1 MRSVQLAFAWAC
13 SGALMTRAAPFVDYE
28 ALRGATPASDRLN
41 MLGGQRDEGLVATF
55 EFEDLLSYSYEYGEA
70 SRTVAEDE
78 RCMRLERLKIA
89 SSADGGFGVDF
100 NLGNMN
106 FGPDSD
112 LGLSNSGRRDG
123 YYVNA
128 ASFQGFTDLG
138 FLGASVAPA
147 GDVDGDGVD
156 DIIIGAP
163 GVRHVYVLF
172 GSSEYDSP

>member
-1 MRSVQLAFAWAC
+1 
-13 SGALMTRAAPFVDYE
+13 
-28 ALRGATPASDRLN
+28 
-41 MLGGQRDEGLVATF
+41 
-55 EFEDLLSYSYEYGEA
+55 
-70 SRTVAEDE
+70 
-78 RCMRLERLKIA
+78 MRLERLKIA
-89 SSADGGFGVDF
+89 SSAEGGFGVDF

-147 GDVDGDGVD
+147 GDVDGDGVACGVGAISGGTADGLHRWCGGVD
-156 DIIIGAP
+156 DNITV
-163 GVRHVYVLF
+163 VRERITVI
-172 GSSEYDSP
+172 

>member
-1 MRSVQLAFAWAC
+1 MRYVQLAFAWAC

-70 SRTVAEDE
+70 SRTVAEEDRCPKTRKQKEECLNANDKDEDECSNLIEAHE

-123 YYVNA
+123 M
-128 ASFQGFTDLG
+128 GTT
-138 FLGASVAPA
+138 
-147 GDVDGDGVD
+147 
-156 DIIIGAP
+156 
-163 GVRHVYVLF
+163 
-172 GSSEYDSP
+172 